1 MWVLVLIVCGA
12 TCQMETVIGTYSKKE
27 TCEEAASIFSDGDAN
42 YRPFRRSAYC
52 IPAPDDIV
60 YE

>member
-1 MWVLVLIVCGA
+1 MWVLVLIVCGT
-12 TCQMETVIGTYSKKE
+12 TCQMDTVIGTYSKKE
-27 TCEEAASIFSDGDAN
+27 TCEEAVEVFAGDVGVLA
-42 YRPFRRSAYC
+42 RIERRAYC

>member
-1 MWVLVLIVCGA
+1 MWVLVLIVCGT
-12 TCQMETVIGTYSKKE
+12 TCHMEPVLGTYSEKKM
-27 TCEEAASIFSDGDAN
+27 CEQAVTAFAGDVGAFA
-42 YRPFRRSAYC
+42 RIERRAYC

>member
-1 MWVLVLIVCGA
+1 MWVLVLVVCGA
-12 TCQMETVIGTYSKKE
+12 TCQMDTVIGTYSKKE
-27 TCEEAASIFSDGDAN
+27 TCEEAASTFVDGDSILLGIRHLAH
-42 YRPFRRSAYC
+42 C

>member
-1 MWVLVLIVCGA
+1 MWVLVLIVCGT
-12 TCQMETVIGTYSKKE
+12 TCQMDTVIGTYSKKE
-27 TCEEAASIFSDGDAN
+27 TCEEAVSIFSDAN
-42 YRPFRRSAYC
+42 YRPFPQSAYC